1 MDNDLMSLDW
11 SSGALAEGLHCYR
24 TNRFFDAHE
33 HWEAAWL
40 ASAEPEKTFL
50 QAIIQVAAAF
60 HHLEKGNR
68 AGAVSLLGR
77 AVSRLEDYPDEFGGV
92 AVSQL
97 RADIRE
103 WLSAL
108 PRNTEEEMLPP
119 YPGLVKRVPSAI
131 AEKGV

>member
-1 MDNDLMSLDW
+1 MGLMPFDW

-24 TNRFFDAHE
+24 TGQFFDAHE
-33 HWEAAWL
+33 HWEGVWL

-68 AGAVSLLGR
+68 AGAVSLLTR
-77 AVSRLEDYPDEFGGV
+77 ALRRLERYPGEFGEV
-92 AVSQL
+92 AVVQL
-97 RADIRE
+97 RGELMA

-108 PRNTEEEMLPP
+108 RTNPQPSPMPP
-119 YPGLVKRVPSAI
+119 YPGLVKRA
-131 AEKGV
+131 AFRDC

>member
-1 MDNDLMSLDW
+1 MDNGLMSLDW

-92 AVSQL
+92 AVGNL
-97 RADIRE
+97 CTE
-103 WLSAL
+103 LKTWLSAL
-108 PRNTEEEMLPP
+108 RANLQPSLLPRIPAL
-119 YPGLVKRVPSAI
+119 
-131 AEKGV
+131 

>member
-1 MDNDLMSLDW
+1 MGLMPFDW

-68 AGAVSLLGR
+68 PGAVSLLGR
-77 AVSRLEDYPDEFGGV
+77 ALSRLDDYPDEFGGV
-92 AVSQL
+92 AVRQL
-97 RADIRE
+97 RAE
-103 WLSAL
+103 LTAWVSAL
-108 PRNTEEEMLPP
+108 RAEPRVELLPP
-119 YPGLVKRVPSAI
+119 YPKLVRRASFRDC
-131 AEKGV
+131 